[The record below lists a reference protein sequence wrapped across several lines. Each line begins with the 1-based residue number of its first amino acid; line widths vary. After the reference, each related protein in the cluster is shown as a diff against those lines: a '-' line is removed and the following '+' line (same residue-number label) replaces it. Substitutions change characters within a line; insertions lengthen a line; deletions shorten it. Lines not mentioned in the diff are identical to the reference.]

1 MSLINYETN
10 QILTQSTDWAISFA
24 TRETKFA
31 ITNTKLYVPVVTL
44 LTQDNTKLLKQ
55 LKSGFKRAINRT
67 KYQSK
72 VPIERGNGYLDYSVD
87 PSFQGVSKR
96 FVLSF
101 EDNTIRARH
110 TRYSLPTVEIKDY
123 SVMVDEQN
131 PFDQLVKNDL
141 KTCDNIKKIAT
152 DRGDHYKTYCL
163 LDYLYF

>member
-1 MSLINYETN
+1 M
-10 QILTQSTDWAISFA
+10 
-24 TRETKFA
+24 
-31 ITNTKLYVPVVTL
+31 
-44 LTQDNTKLLKQ
+44 
-55 LKSGFKRAINRT
+55 
-67 KYQSK
+67 
-72 VPIERGNGYLDYSVD
+72 PIERGNGYLDYSVD